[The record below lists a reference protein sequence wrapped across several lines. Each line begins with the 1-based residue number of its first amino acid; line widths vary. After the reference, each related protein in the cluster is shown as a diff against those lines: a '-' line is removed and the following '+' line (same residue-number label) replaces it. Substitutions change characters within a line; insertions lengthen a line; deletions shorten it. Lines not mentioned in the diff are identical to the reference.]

1 MNGRFQLGPGR
12 GLQVNISQEE
22 IINIFHSIFYASEND
37 HSGPPKLYN
46 GVPIHKHPGDMFN
59 YQQILFTQKPDY
71 IIECGAF
78 QGGSTMF
85 FADTLN
91 LIGKG
96 KIVSVDICEREERWY
111 PQVEAHERTILI
123 PGSSVAADV
132 VAQVKETVKD
142 GESFFVILDSLH
154 TKAHVLAE
162 MESYGPLLA
171 KGNYMIVE
179 DSNLNG
185 HPLPPE
191 WHTQTMQEGGPFEA
205 VQEYMRIHHDFV
217 VDLQMEHRFLFSYAP
232 SGYLVKI

>member
-1 MNGRFQLGPGR
+1 MSRFQLNPR
-12 GLQVNISQEE
+12 QGLQVNITHEE
-22 IINIFHSIFYASEND
+22 IVNVFHSLFYASEQD

-46 GVPIHKHPGDMFN
+46 GVPIHKNPFDMFN

-78 QGGSTMF
+78 QGGSTLF
-85 FADTLN
+85 FADTLS

-96 KIVSVDICEREERWY
+96 KIVSVDICERAERWF

-123 PGSSVAADV
+123 PGSSVAPDIV
-132 VAQVKETVKD
+132 SQVKNVVKD
-142 GESFFVILDSLH
+142 GKSFFVILDSLH
-154 TKAHVLAE
+154 TQAHVLAE
-162 MESYGPLLA
+162 MESYGPLLT

-191 WHTQTMQEGGPFEA
+191 WHTQTMREGGPFEA
-205 VQEYMRIHHDFV
+205 VQEYMKKYSDFQI
-217 VDLQMEHRFLFSYAP
+217 DKDMENRFLFSYAP
-232 SGYLVKI
+232 SGYLVKQ

>member
-1 MNGRFQLGPGR
+1 MSRFQLNPNR

-22 IINIFHSIFYASEND
+22 IINVFHSIFYASEND
-37 HSGPPKLYN
+37 HCGPPKLYN
-46 GVPIHKHPGDMFN
+46 GVPIHKNPGDMFN

-85 FADTLN
+85 FADTLK

-96 KIVSVDICEREERWY
+96 KIVSVDICERDERWY
-111 PQVEAHERTILI
+111 PQVEEHERTILI
-123 PGSSVAADV
+123 PGSSVAPDTVAKVKDV
-132 VAQVKETVKD
+132 VKD
-142 GESFFVILDSLH
+142 GKSFFIILDSLH

-162 MESYGPLLA
+162 MESYAPLMA

-191 WHTQTMQEGGPFEA
+191 WHRQTMQEGGPFEA
-205 VQEYMRIHHDFV
+205 VIEYMSRYNDF
-217 VDLQMEHRFLFSYAP
+217 DIDKDMENRFLFSYAP
-232 SGYLVKI
+232 SGYLVKK

>member
-1 MNGRFQLGPGR
+1 MSRFQLTPKQ
-12 GLQVNISQEE
+12 GLQVNINKEE
-22 IINIFHSIFYASEND
+22 IIDVYHAIFYASESS

-46 GVPIHKHPGDMFN
+46 GVPIHKNPCDMFN

-85 FADTLN
+85 FAHTLD

-96 KIVSVDICEREERWY
+96 KIVSVDICEREERWF
-111 PQVEAHERTILI
+111 PQVEKHERTILI
-123 PGSSVAADV
+123 PGSSVDPDTV
-132 VAQVKETVKD
+132 SQVKDAVKD
-142 GESFFVILDSLH
+142 GASFFVILDSLH
-154 TKAHVLAE
+154 TQAHVLAE
-162 MESYGPLLA
+162 MEAYGPLLA
-171 KGNYMIVE
+171 KDNYMIVE

-205 VQEYMRIHHDFV
+205 VKEYMTKHNDFKI
-217 VDLQMEHRFLFSYAP
+217 DKGMENRFLFSYAP
-232 SGYLVKI
+232 SGYLVKQ